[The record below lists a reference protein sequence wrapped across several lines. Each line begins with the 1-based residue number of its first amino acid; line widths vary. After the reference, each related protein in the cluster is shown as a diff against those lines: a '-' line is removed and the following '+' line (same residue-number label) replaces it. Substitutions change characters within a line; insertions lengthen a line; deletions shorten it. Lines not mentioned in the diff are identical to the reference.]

1 MELDFIR
8 AVQSI
13 HNPFLDAFFEAIT
26 ILGEEIFIVP
36 LLLIIF
42 WSVNKKFGEIL
53 AFTVFTSYLLNNSL
67 KEFFSFERPIGEE
80 GIRTLRP
87 ETATG
92 KSFPSGHSQSAAAT
106 AGAFSLYLKNRWVTI
121 VSLTLMVLVGL
132 SRLYLGV
139 HYPKDAIVGI
149 LLGLLVALICSKLFF
164 KVDLLKMYLVVLILF
179 LPALFFAQST
189 DFIKSLASY
198 LGFFLGI
205 LLEKKKVNFSTDGPL
220 LKKVLRVV
228 FGLIL
233 VLLIKEGLKGF
244 FPETDLFDFIRYF
257 LVTFV
262 AIGIYPWLFKKIRL

>member
-13 HNPFLDAFFEAIT
+13 HSPFLDAFFEAIT

-132 SRLYLGV
+132 SRVYLGV
-139 HYPKDAIVGI
+139 HYPKDPIAGI
-149 LLGLLVALICSKLFF
+149 LLGLLVALICSELFF

-179 LPALFFAQST
+179 LPAVFFAQST

-205 LLEKKKVNFSTDGPL
+205 LFEKKKVDFSTDGPL

-228 FGLIL
+228 LGLIL

-244 FPETDLFDFIRYF
+244 FLETDLFDFIRYF

-262 AIGIYPWLFKKIRL
+262 AIGIYPWFFKKIRL

>member
-1 MELDFIR
+1 MELELIR
-8 AVQSI
+8 GVQSI
-13 HNPFLDAFFEAIT
+13 HNPFLDAFFEGIT

-42 WSVNKKFGEIL
+42 WTVNKKFGEIL
-53 AFTVFTSYLLNNSL
+53 AFTVFTSYLFNNAL

-106 AGAFSLYLKNRWVTI
+106 AGGFSLYLKNRWVTI
-121 VSLTLMVLVGL
+121 VSMTLMILVGL

-139 HYPKDAIVGI
+139 HYPKDALVGI
-149 LLGLLVALICSKLFF
+149 LLGLLIALICSKLFF
-164 KVDLLKMYLVVLILF
+164 KVDPIKLYLVVLILF
-179 LPALFFAQST
+179 LPTLFFAQSN

-198 LGFFLGI
+198 LGFYLGI
-205 LLEKKKVNFSTDGPL
+205 LLEKRKVNFTTDGTL
-220 LKKVLRVV
+220 LKKVLRVALGV
-228 FGLIL
+228 IL
-233 VLLIKEGLKGF
+233 VLLIKEGLKGV

-262 AIGIYPWLFKKIRL
+262 AIGVYPWIFKKIRL

>member
-1 MELDFIR
+1 MELDLIR
-8 AVQSI
+8 AVQSF

-42 WSVNKKFGEIL
+42 WTVNKKFGEVL
-53 AFTVFTSYLLNNSL
+53 AFTIFTSYLLNNSL
-67 KEFFSFERPIGEE
+67 KDFFSFERPIGEE

-106 AGAFSLYLKNRWVTI
+106 AGGFSLYLKSRWVTM
-121 VSLTLMVLVGL
+121 VSMTLMVLVGL
-132 SRLYLGV
+132 SRVYLGV
-139 HYPKDAIVGI
+139 HYPKDGITGI
-149 LLGLLVALICSKLFF
+149 LLGLLVALICSKLFL
-164 KVDLLKMYLVVLILF
+164 KVDPLKMYLVVLILF

-220 LKKVLRVV
+220 VKKVLRVAL
-228 FGLIL
+228 GIIL
-233 VLLIKEGLKGF
+233 VLLIKEGLKGI

-262 AIGIYPWLFKKIRL
+262 AMGVYPWFFKKIRL

>member
-1 MELDFIR
+1 MELDLIR

-13 HNPFLDAFFEAIT
+13 HNPFLDAFFESIT

-67 KEFFSFERPIGEE
+67 KELFSFERPIGEE

-132 SRLYLGV
+132 SRVYLGV
-139 HYPKDAIVGI
+139 HYPKDPIAGI
-149 LLGLLVALICSKLFF
+149 LLGLLVALICSKLFQ
-164 KVDLLKMYLVVLILF
+164 KVDPLKMYLVVLILF

-205 LLEKKKVNFSTDGPL
+205 LLEKKKVDFSTDGPL
-220 LKKVLRVV
+220 LKKMLRVV
-228 FGLIL
+228 LGLIL
-233 VLLIKEGLKGF
+233 VLLIKEGLKGI

-262 AIGIYPWLFKKIRL
+262 AMGIYPWFFKKIRL

>member
-13 HNPFLDAFFEAIT
+13 HNPFLDTFFEAIT
-26 ILGEEIFIVP
+26 ILGEEIFIIP

-149 LLGLLVALICSKLFF
+149 LLGLLVALICSKLFQ

-228 FGLIL
+228 LGLIL
-233 VLLIKEGLKGF
+233 VLLIKDGLKGL

-262 AIGIYPWLFKKIRL
+262 AIGIYPWFFKKIRL

>member
-13 HNPFLDAFFEAIT
+13 HNPFLDTFFEAIT
-26 ILGEEIFIVP
+26 ILGEEIFIIP

-92 KSFPSGHSQSAAAT
+92 KSFPSGHSQSAAA
-106 AGAFSLYLKNRWVTI
+106 AAFSLYLKNRWVTI
-121 VSLTLMVLVGL
+121 VSLTLMALVGL

-149 LLGLLVALICSKLFF
+149 LLGLLVALICSKLFQ

-228 FGLIL
+228 LGLIL
-233 VLLIKEGLKGF
+233 VLLIKDGLKGL